1 MSSANKEFL
10 QCGSSTLYIGT
21 LLMGCVLVGT
31 HIAKI
36 RIDMSGRYSDRLRP
50 RDRSQTDYCSA
61 SSCRVVEPCLLP
73 WIRHA
78 VSTRRYTRFS
88 EMTEMIEHWRGLV
101 VLHQQ
106 HLLLHG
112 ARGSHALKLVLTD
125 LKSFRTAPSTYLS
138 SHRLNRSAVT
148 KAGNSR

>member
-1 MSSANKEFL
+1 VGRALFTLELFFITVTQSSDF
-10 QCGSSTLYIGT
+10 

-50 RDRSQTDYCSA
+50 RDRSRTDYCSA

-78 VSTRRYTRFS
+78 VSTRRYTRFID
-88 EMTEMIEHWRGLV
+88 MIEHWQDLV
-101 VLHQQ
+101 LLHQQ
-106 HLLLHG
+106 HLLLRET
-112 ARGSHALKLVLTD
+112 RGSRSLKLIWTDFSPIRMSPSLTFHQ
-125 LKSFRTAPSTYLS
+125 LTRST
-138 SHRLNRSAVT
+138 VT
-148 KAGNSR
+148 KAGNS